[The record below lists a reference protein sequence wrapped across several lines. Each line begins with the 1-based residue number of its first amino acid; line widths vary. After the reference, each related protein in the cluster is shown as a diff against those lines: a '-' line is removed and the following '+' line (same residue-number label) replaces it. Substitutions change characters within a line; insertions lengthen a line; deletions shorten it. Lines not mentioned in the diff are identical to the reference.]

1 MEYIKK
7 GILISELLTTKSRK
21 LHKITEKVSY
31 LLRSLILKSLF
42 FLVSPQ

>member
-31 LLRSLILKSLF
+31 LLTKFDFKILILF
-42 FLVSPQ
+42 G